1 VKYEAR
7 EYQTFATEFILSHPA
22 TGIFLD
28 MGLGKSVITLTAV
41 AELLFDRFEIGRVLI
56 IAPLRVARDTWP
68 SELQKWDH
76 LSHLR
81 WSAAIGSEKERRSA
95 LSKTADVYLINRE
108 NVKWLI
114 SDSGLPFHYD
124 MIVVDELS
132 SFKSHKSERFRALRK
147 ARPSV
152 RRIVG
157 LTGTPSSNG
166 LMDLWAEIGLLDMGE
181 RLGRYIGRYRDT
193 YFVPDKRNM
202 QQVFSY
208 KPRENAEN
216 EIYQKIS
223 DITISMRSEDH
234 VDMPERIDN
243 IVYVQLSNAEMALY
257 KELRRE
263 LILQLPDG
271 EIDAKSA
278 GSLTVK
284 LLQMANGA
292 VYSEDGGYV
301 QIHDRK
307 LDALEDLLEAAN
319 GKPVMV
325 AYSFRHDLDRI
336 RLRFPMARVIR
347 ASNDIRDWNEGR
359 IPLALIHPDS
369 AGYGLNLQ
377 NGGSTLIWFGL
388 PWKLEAYQ
396 QTNFRLYRSGQ
407 PDACVVVH
415 HILAKGTL
423 DERVLLSLQ
432 EKNASQSALL
442 DAVRADI
449 RKEAA

>member
-1 VKYEAR
+1 MKYKAR
-7 EYQTFATEFILSHPA
+7 EYQTYATEFILTHPA
-22 TGIFLD
+22 AGVFLD

-68 SELQKWDH
+68 EELQKWDH

-81 WSAAIGSEKERRSA
+81 WSAAIGSEKERRAA
-95 LSKTADVYLINRE
+95 LSRKADLYLINRE

-114 SDSGLPFHYD
+114 SDSGLPFQYD

-132 SFKSHKSERFRALRK
+132 SFKSYKSERFRALRK
-147 ARPSV
+147 ARPSA

-181 RLGRYIGRYRDT
+181 RLGRYIGRYRDI
-193 YFVPDKRNM
+193 YFMPDKRNA

-208 KPRENAEN
+208 KPRENAES
-216 EIYQKIS
+216 EIYKKIS
-223 DITISMRSEDH
+223 DITISMRSEDY

-243 IVYVQLSNAEMALY
+243 VVYVHLSSAEMALY
-257 KELRRE
+257 KELRQE
-263 LILQLPDG
+263 LILRLPDG

-292 VYSEDGGYV
+292 VYTEEEGYA

-307 LDALEDLLEAAN
+307 IDALEDLLEAAN

-325 AYSFRHDLDRI
+325 AYTFRHDLERI
-336 RLRFPMARVIR
+336 RLRFPVSRVIR
-347 ASNDIRDWNEGR
+347 ESNDMRDWNEGR

-377 NGGSTLIWFGL
+377 SGGSTLIWFGL

>member
-1 VKYEAR
+1 MKYEAR
-7 EYQTFATEFILSHPA
+7 EYQTFATQFILSHPA
-22 TGIFLD
+22 AGIFLD

-41 AELLFDRFEIGRVLI
+41 AELMFDRFEIGTVLI

-68 SELQKWDH
+68 EELRKWDH

-81 WSAAIGSEKERRSA
+81 WSAAIGSEKERRLA

-114 SDSGLPFHYD
+114 SDSGLPFRYD

-132 SFKSHKSERFRALRK
+132 SFKSHKSERFHALRK

-152 RRIVG
+152 RRIIG

-166 LMDLWAEIGLLDMGE
+166 LMDLWAEIGMLDMGE

-193 YFVPDKRNM
+193 YFVPDKRSM

-208 KPRENAEN
+208 KPRENAED

-223 DITISMRSEDH
+223 DITISMRSEDY

-243 IVYVQLSNAEMALY
+243 IVHVHLSDTEMALY

-263 LILQLPDG
+263 LILRLPDG

-292 VYSEDGGYV
+292 VYTEDGGYA

-325 AYSFRHDLDRI
+325 AYNFRHDLDRI

-347 ASNDIRDWNEGR
+347 ETNDIRDWNEGR
-359 IPLALIHPDS
+359 IPFALIHPDS

-377 NGGSTLIWFGL
+377 SGGSTLIWFGL

-396 QTNFRLYRSGQ
+396 QANFRLYRSGQ
-407 PDACVVVH
+407 PDNCVVIH

>member
-1 VKYEAR
+1 MKYEAR
-7 EYQTFATEFILSHPA
+7 EYQTFATDFILSHPA
-22 TGIFLD
+22 AGIFLD

-56 IAPLRVARDTWP
+56 IAPLRVARETWP

-95 LSKTADVYLINRE
+95 LSRTADVYLINRE

-114 SDSGLPFHYD
+114 SDSGLPFRYD

-166 LMDLWAEIGLLDMGE
+166 LLDLWAEIGLLDMGE

-208 KPRENAEN
+208 KPCENAED

-223 DITISMRSEDH
+223 DITISMRSEDY

-325 AYSFRHDLDRI
+325 AYNFRHDLDRI
-336 RLRFPMARVIR
+336 RSSFPMARVIR

-359 IPLALIHPDS
+359 IQLALIHPDS

>member
-1 VKYEAR
+1 MIYEAR
-7 EYQTFATEFILSHPA
+7 EYQTYATEFILTHPA
-22 TGIFLD
+22 AGVFLD

-68 SELQKWDH
+68 EELQKWDH

-81 WSAAIGSEKERRSA
+81 WSAAIGSEKERRAA
-95 LSKTADVYLINRE
+95 LSRKADLYLINRE

-114 SDSGLPFHYD
+114 CDSGLPFRYD
-124 MIVVDELS
+124 MIIVDELS

-147 ARPSV
+147 ARPLA

-157 LTGTPSSNG
+157 LTGTPCSNG

-193 YFVPDKRNM
+193 YFVPDKRNA

-208 KPRENAEN
+208 KTRENAES
-216 EIYQKIS
+216 EIYKKIS
-223 DITISMRSEDH
+223 DITISMRSEDY

-243 IVYVQLSNAEMALY
+243 IVYVHLSNAEMSLY
-257 KELRRE
+257 KELRQE
-263 LILQLPDG
+263 LILRLPDG

-292 VYSEDGGYV
+292 VYSEDGGYA

-307 LDALEDLLEAAN
+307 LDALEDLMEAAN

-325 AYSFRHDLDRI
+325 AYNFRHDLDRI

-347 ASNDIRDWNEGR
+347 ETNDIRDWNEGR
-359 IPLALIHPDS
+359 IPFALIHPDS

-377 NGGSTLIWFGL
+377 SGGSTLIWFGL

-423 DERVLLSLQ
+423 DERVLSSLQ

>member
-1 VKYEAR
+1 MIYEAR
-7 EYQTFATEFILSHPA
+7 EYQTFATQFILSHPA
-22 TGIFLD
+22 AGIFLD

-41 AELLFDRFEIGRVLI
+41 AELMFDRFEIGTVLI

-68 SELQKWDH
+68 EELRKWDH

-81 WSAAIGSEKERRSA
+81 WSAAIGSEKERRLA

-114 SDSGLPFHYD
+114 SDSGLPFRYD

-152 RRIVG
+152 RRIIG
-157 LTGTPSSNG
+157 LTGTPCSNG
-166 LMDLWAEIGLLDMGE
+166 LMDLWAEIGMLDMGE

-193 YFVPDKRNM
+193 YFVPDKRSM

-208 KPRENAEN
+208 KPRENAED

-223 DITISMRSEDH
+223 DITISMRSEDY

-243 IVYVQLSNAEMALY
+243 IVHVHLSDTEMALY

-263 LILQLPDG
+263 LILRLPDG

-292 VYSEDGGYV
+292 VYTEDGGYA

-325 AYSFRHDLDRI
+325 AYNFRHDLDRI

-347 ASNDIRDWNEGR
+347 ETSDIRDWNEGR
-359 IPLALIHPDS
+359 IPFALIHPDS

-377 NGGSTLIWFGL
+377 SGGSTLIWFGL